1 MCEDEKL
8 AGFLNGLIIKN
19 RGPKGDYPA
28 ETVLN
33 NNMVLR
39 KLKIALNL
47 QADDFLEILKL
58 NEFALSKHELSALF
72 RRPDHKNYRKCHD
85 QLLRNVLDGET
96 PKQTIKQETREE
108 LFGNKSLPKNIF
120 IEKITTYLN
129 QDIPNNKEIAHLF
142 KIIHPGPFTI
152 QTSEA
157 DEIIWIDWK
166 IFLRDLKNN
175 PNMYSQYSI
184 NAVNIYLK
192 NIYK

>member
-1 MCEDEKL
+1 MQLEEVYDVINDQRDKIGTSTWTEVHTRGLLHQVVHGILFSDNSCTKTLLKKRAKINPQELGKYEIAV
-8 AGFLNGLIIKN
+8 AGH
-19 RGPKGDYPA
+19 
-28 ETVLN
+28 VL
-33 NNMVLR
+33 
-39 KLKIALNL
+39 
-47 QADDFLEILKL
+47 
-58 NEFALSKHELSALF
+58 S
-72 RRPDHKNYRKCHD
+72 
-85 QLLRNVLDGET
+85 GET